1 MINEKPTC
9 GKRRF
14 ACPNS
19 HCVTNDRENLLQFNY
34 HTRAPDAWR
43 NATNC
48 AFSLSQLLTF
58 HKKTFKKMSLKLILH
73 DISFTPPRRTSR
85 SLPPPHTQTYHPLLQ
100 RYGSKFNRKIKAPL
114 SSLSG
119 PTFQWYCEETKVFW
133 GWDNTVSDVWVWF
146 GLSPSLPQL
155 FSPSGLMT
163 LESFQ

>member
-85 SLPPPHTQTYHPLLQ
+85 LPPPPPIHRLTTPSYKGTGVNSIEKLRLLFHPSPDQ
-100 RYGSKFNRKIKAPL
+100 RFNDIVRKQKCFEAGTIRWAM
-114 SSLSG
+114 
-119 PTFQWYCEETKVFW
+119 YEC
-133 GWDNTVSDVWVWF
+133 
-146 GLSPSLPQL
+146 GLACLPPSHSCFHQAD
-155 FSPSGLMT
+155 
-163 LESFQ
+163 